1 MAYTN
6 NRNIPLPLALWLARE
21 TYDKDP
27 SYISGSQLAMSDRQ
41 IVLGSRCEPDEDLAN
56 LVAARLGHAI
66 NDSIDAAWKAPFLME
81 RIRLA
86 GYNPLIEIE
95 VNPVV
100 PDPAKTAV
108 YIQERFNEHVA
119 GKVLSGAPDLI
130 YMGRLS
136 DYKSTSVFIY
146 QNKIP
151 NDYMWQLTTYRY
163 LARHLITDDTAT
175 IQFILKDWSRFR
187 AEKDPTYPQTPCP
200 TMLVRVGSPEECL
213 ERIVARIERV
223 KALMSV
229 DEADLPLCTDEE
241 LWLDDPTYRYYKNP
255 LAPATSRATRVFD
268 SMAEANAHMAK
279 EGGKGRID
287 IRKASPKAC
296 LYCKAASI
304 CSQFESM
311 QNT

>member
-6 NRNIPLPLALWLARE
+6 NRNIPLPLALWLARD

-27 SYISGSQLAMSDRQ
+27 TYISGSQLAMSDRQ
-41 IVLGSRCEPDEDLAN
+41 VVLSYRTDPDEDLAN

-66 NDSIDAAWKAPFLME
+66 NDSIDAAWKAPMLME
-81 RIRLA
+81 RIRTA
-86 GYNPLIEIE
+86 GYSPLIEIE
-95 VNPVV
+95 INPVV
-100 PDPAKTAV
+100 PTPGKTPV

-130 YMGRLS
+130 YMGRLT

-151 NDYMWQLTTYRY
+151 DDYMWQLTVYRY
-163 LARHLITDDTAT
+163 LARHLIVDDTAT

-187 AEKDPTYPQTPCP
+187 AEKDKEYPQTPCP
-200 TMLVRVGSPEECL
+200 TMLVRVGTAEECL
-213 ERIVARIERV
+213 ARITTRIERL
-223 KALMSV
+223 KSLMSV
-229 DEADLPLCTDEE
+229 DESELPFCTDEE
-241 LWLDDPTYRYYKNP
+241 LWLDAPTYRYYKNP

-268 SMAEANAHMAK
+268 SQAEANAHMAK

-287 IRKASPKAC
+287 IRKGEPKAC
-296 LYCKAASI
+296 NYCQAALI
-304 CSQFESM
+304 CSQRASW
-311 QNT
+311 NT